1 MLLQQPFHLN
11 QGKRKLISVDNL
23 LLNVNLNTFYFLIVK
38 KTKASNQRQ
47 NVVKQITLSSGKNS
61 VFLNYI

>member
-47 NVVKQITLSSGKNS
+47 NVVKQITLFSGKNS